1 MASDPQIF
9 LRLRLLK
16 NFLTH
21 STKYK
26 KILLKELLSRASD
39 PMIRMRRFRMLRQ
52 LCQYESQI
60 IEKIEMLSTDNN
72 IDFLQKS
79 FQQEIEFVVRRDA

>member
-16 NFLTH
+16 KFLTH
-21 STKYK
+21 STNLKNT
-26 KILLKELLSRASD
+26 LLQELVSQASD

-60 IEKIEMLSTDNN
+60 IKKIEILQTDNVS
-72 IDFLQKS
+72 DFLLKS
-79 FQQEIEFVVRRDA
+79 FEHEIEAVVRRDA

>member
-26 KILLKELLSRASD
+26 KTLLKELLSRASD

-60 IEKIEMLSTDNN
+60 IEKIEMLNTDNHS
-72 IDFLQKS
+72 DFLQKS
-79 FQQEIEFVVRRDA
+79 IEREIEFVVRRDA

>member
-1 MASDPQIF
+1 MTPDPQVF

-16 NFLTH
+16 KFLTH
-21 STKYK
+21 STSCKNT
-26 KILLKELLSRASD
+26 LLEELVSRASD

-60 IEKIEMLSTDNN
+60 IEKIEMLSTDNVN
-72 IDFLQKS
+72 DFLLES
-79 FQQEIEFVVRRDA
+79 FEQEIEFVVQRDA